1 MVGARGVVQCQSSQ
15 RGHTA
20 GKANLVTEE
29 LTGPKPEEAKSRKAE
44 GQSGEPG
51 FPGM

>member
-1 MVGARGVVQCQSSQ
+1 MPNSHDRQSAAHG
-15 RGHTA
+15 REI
-20 GKANLVTEE
+20 NLETEKQ
-29 LTGPKPEEAKSRKAE
+29 TGPKPEEAQSRKAE